1 MRLALCG
8 VPLIVVALW
17 SGSARA
23 QDQDLQDK
31 VDKVVQLNREA
42 LADVDVLEWD
52 GAKKKLLDALVLA
65 KKAGLD
71 IHPLMART
79 YVHLGVVYVM
89 GFKNRDKGMQ
99 SFSRALEIQPDIR
112 LSRAVATAEVADA
125 FEEAARPWRVRRP
138 ACRATLSPSPIS
150 RCA

>member
-1 MRLALCG
+1 MRLALAG

-23 QDQDLQDK
+23 QDQALQVEK
-31 VDKVVQLNREA
+31 VTQLNKAA
-42 LADVDVLEWD
+42 LDDIETGEWD
-52 GAKKKLLDALVLA
+52 GAKKKLLDALVVA

-71 IHPLMART
+71 NHPLMART

-89 GFKNRDKGMQ
+89 GFKRRDKAMQ
-99 SFSRALEIQPDIR
+99 SFSRAFEIQPDIK
-112 LSRAVATAEVADA
+112 LSRGIATTTEVADA
-125 FEEAARPWRVRRP
+125 FAEAPVRLCGCRDRPRRP
-138 ACRATLSPSPIS
+138 TVSPSPIS